1 MKLLKQ
7 IFTWWN
13 YQTIGTMIFTWRKGI
28 LVGSDDRGNMFYE
41 SRDSDRRWVIYK
53 NNVEASQVSAEW
65 HGWLHHTVAIAPS
78 IEKPLRKTWEKAH
91 LENQTGS
98 NFAYHP
104 LGKNRTKP
112 VNYKDY
118 EAWSPENE
126 N

>member
-1 MKLLKQ
+1 
-7 IFTWWN
+7 
-13 YQTIGTMIFTWRKGI
+13 MIFTWRKGI

>member
-28 LVGSDDRGNMFYE
+28 FVGSDDRGNMFYE
-41 SRDSDRRWVIYK
+41 ARDSDRRWVIYK

-78 IEKPLRKTWEKAH
+78 IKKPFRNAWEKAH
-91 LENQTGS
+91 LENRTGS

-104 LGKNRTKP
+104 LGKNRIKP